1 MRAHADTQWCILAM
15 EPRGSLETARAALC
29 LASPQGK
36 GHVHGQ
42 PAQAQHSAVQVRRS
56 AVDLQ
61 DKGGQ
66 MRRVMLPL
74 VDLLGHGDPIRGN
87 VETSQGTDGNVYVH
101 ALRKISMGEEV
112 RRC

>member
-1 MRAHADTQWCILAM
+1 MQPCVR
-15 EPRGSLETARAALC
+15 PP
-29 LASPQGK
+29 PQGK
-36 GHVHGQ
+36 GQ
-42 PAQAQHSAVQVRRS
+42 ACSQSAQVQQSAVQVRRS

-74 VDLLGHGDPIRGN
+74 VDLLGHGDPARGN
-87 VETSQGTDGNVYVH
+87 VETAQGTDGNVYVH